1 MEETSQKRVRLYT
14 GFRPPC
20 WSSLEGL
27 QHAYPYNFPLRDV
40 VNFRVPGGGEMR
52 DPGTRL
58 RLSETLKHTEN
69 SFHGTMCH
77 AVLGSL

>member
-1 MEETSQKRVRLYT
+1 MFLLVSNRHVGVFQRGSNILIHTK
-14 GFRPPC
+14 
-20 WSSLEGL
+20 
-27 QHAYPYNFPLRDV
+27 HYNFPLRDV
-40 VNFRVPGGGEMR
+40 FNLRVPGGGEMR

-58 RLSETLKHTEN
+58 RLSETLKNTEN